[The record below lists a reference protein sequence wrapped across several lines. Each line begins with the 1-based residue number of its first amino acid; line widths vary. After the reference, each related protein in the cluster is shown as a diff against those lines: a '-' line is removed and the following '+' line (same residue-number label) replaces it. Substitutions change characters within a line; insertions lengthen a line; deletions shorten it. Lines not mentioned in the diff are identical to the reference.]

1 MTSEEK
7 IMKNALS
14 HRPETCSAREMTA
27 PSSARPFQYSS
38 SQMSER
44 EDSWVVNRVS
54 TTGTRWSCS
63 WFDRLL
69 FQLLRQGDVPPQVRV
84 QQLHQDGTAKKIKF
98 TLQLWRMEDR
108 QEMED
113 KKRYYLDVRN
123 PSSRQPPPRS
133 VA

>member
-1 MTSEEK
+1 MSASHDNEYLSNDPAYVDEDGEDGDYEAMTTEEK

-44 EDSWVVNRVS
+44 EDSWVVNGVS

-63 WFDRLL
+63 WF
-69 FQLLRQGDVPPQVRV
+69 
-84 QQLHQDGTAKKIKF
+84 
-98 TLQLWRMEDR
+98 
-108 QEMED
+108 
-113 KKRYYLDVRN
+113 
-123 PSSRQPPPRS
+123 
-133 VA
+133 